1 MDLLW
6 YAMLN
11 NVPATETAQV
21 MGLTEKQVQR
31 AYDDFERKERA
42 TEYLRMAPVG
52 LG

>member
-6 YAMLN
+6 YAMLHD
-11 NVPATETAQV
+11 VPATETAQV
-21 MGLTEKQVQR
+21 MGLTEIQVKR
-31 AYDDFERKERA
+31 AYEDFSRKERS